1 MKLGSIFLVLIGATT
16 TLGSQSNK
24 FLDEFLETDI
34 ARFEDT
40 VVLTLAAANRIP
52 ADAAP
57 ADAMAALPRRMRGV
71 RTEDTSRPATLGEFC
86 YLVME
91 AFEIPGGLMYFLFPG
106 PRYAARE
113 LAYLGMLSGSTNPR
127 RTVSGEEV
135 LKVLGGALNW
145 REKRQ

>member
-1 MKLGSIFLVLIGATT
+1 MKLKTIFFVFIVAATT
-16 TLGSQSNK
+16 LWAQSNR
-24 FLDEFLETDI
+24 FLDEFLETEI
-34 ARFEDT
+34 ARFGDT
-40 VVLTLAAANRIP
+40 VVLTLAAADRIP
-52 ADAAP
+52 ADSAP

-71 RTEDTSRPATLGEFC
+71 RTEDPSRPATLGEFC

-91 AFEIPGGLMYFLFPG
+91 SFEIHGGLMYFLFAG

-127 RTVSGEEV
+127 RTVTGEEV
-135 LKVLGGALNW
+135 LKVLGAALNW